1 MSTEQEAEFINPPSS
16 LIKAKVFCGNEN
28 APVLDPVCL
37 QRAQHAVAKMK
48 EDYPRAALEDVA
60 EIKGLLEAI
69 VANPQDQEI
78 RISQIYTVSLNMKS
92 HGGTFGYQL
101 VSLVANSLKVFLE
114 GRTELHGLTNTV
126 VQMHVDTMS
135 AIFQEDIKGDGGEIG
150 RQLLLD
156 LKKLI
161 EKVIA

>member
-1 MSTEQEAEFINPPSS
+1 MSTEQEAEFINPPS

-37 QRAQHAVAKMK
+37 QRAQHAVAKMN

-69 VANPQDQEI
+69 VANPQDQET
-78 RISQIYTVSLNMKS
+78 RISRIYTVSLNMKS

-114 GRTELHGLTNTV
+114 GRTKLEGLTNTV
-126 VQMHVDTMS
+126 VQMHADTMS
-135 AIFQEDIKGDGGEIG
+135 AIFKQDIKGHGSKIG
-150 RQLLLD
+150 RQMLLN
-156 LKKLI
+156 LKKLV
-161 EKVIA
+161 EKAIA